1 MKKSLIV
8 ALAGLLVATAMP
20 ASAQTYRSDARQYR
34 QQERI
39 DRGYNSGRISPREAA
54 RLDRQQRRIDRIER
68 RARYYNNG
76 QIDPR
81 SADEI
86 RRLQNRANRDIR
98 RANRDGYRY

>member
-20 ASAQTYRSDARQYR
+20 AQAQSRSDHRQWR

-39 DRGYNSGRISPREAA
+39 ERGYHTGRISPREAA

-76 QIDPR
+76 RVDPR
-81 SADEI
+81 SAREI
-86 RRLQNRANRDIR
+86 ERLQDRANRDIR
-98 RANRDGYRY
+98 RANRNGPRW